1 MTRGTTPTLT
11 FSFGDDVDMKQI
23 DYAEVTI
30 NQNGKNLIIKKLAK
44 DVEEKVFRVFLSE
57 AETLSFKAGTCKV
70 QVKFKLTDGGIAA
83 SSIETLTV
91 NEILNGGVML

>member
-11 FSFGDDVDMKQI
+11 FYFGDDVDMSLI
-23 DYAEVTI
+23 DYGEVTI
-30 NQNGKNLIIKKLAK
+30 NQGEKNRIIKKLVK
-44 DVEEKVFRVFLSE
+44 DVEKKEFNVFLSE
-57 AETLSFKAGTCKV
+57 KETLSLKAGSCKV
-70 QVKFKLTDGGIAA
+70 QVKIKLNDGAIVA